1 VRRLALALPLLAVLA
16 AAAGCAS
23 SGEPDI
29 ATLASSSDQIIWDAA
44 TKAAGKRQWE
54 NARQHYR
61 RIVDAFPNSEHGPAA
76 RLGLADSYFEEGGTA
91 SYILAVSA
99 YREFLT
105 LFPSHPRADYA
116 QFRVGE
122 SFYRQRNG
130 PDRDQTATLEALQ
143 EFERLLE
150 RHPSSPFVE
159 EGRQRLQACRQSL
172 ARAEFLVGYFYQRTR
187 EYCRAAIAR
196 YQAVIAEYPDYAAV
210 DEVLF
215 RLGECLGAEGR
226 AAEALP
232 HLSRLIEQFPNSEF
246 AAQAKEL
253 MASLATASPVR
264 APGPSPSPTPTPGP
278 AGSTTTTPPTT
289 PPVPPQ
295 PQVSL

>member
-1 VRRLALALPLLAVLA
+1 MRRRALALPALGAALLL
-16 AAAGCAS
+16 GSCAS

-29 ATLASSSDQIIWDAA
+29 ATLASSSDQIIWEAA
-44 TKAAGKRQWE
+44 EKAAGKKQWE

-61 RIVDAFPNSEHGPAA
+61 RIIDAFPNSEHGPGA

-91 SYILAVSA
+91 NYILAVSA

-122 SFYRQRNG
+122 SFWRQRNG
-130 PDRDQTATLEALQ
+130 PDRDQTATLEALH
-143 EFERLLE
+143 EFERLVE
-150 RHPSSPFVE
+150 RHPKSPHIE

-187 EYCRAAIAR
+187 EYCRAAISR
-196 YQAVIAEYPDYAAV
+196 YEGILSEYPDYQGV

-215 RLGECLGAEGR
+215 RIAECLSSEGR
-226 AAEALP
+226 VPEALP
-232 HLSRLIEQFPNSEF
+232 HLSRLIEQFPQSEF
-246 AAQAKEL
+246 ASSAKEL
-253 MASLATASPVR
+253 MTSLATASPAR
-264 APGPSPSPTPTPGP
+264 PPAPTPTPTPGP
-278 AGSTTTTPPTT
+278 TGATT
-289 PPVPPQ
+289 PPVPQ

>member
-1 VRRLALALPLLAVLA
+1 VRRLVLLLPALAGLLPLG
-16 AAAGCAS
+16 GCAS

-29 ATLASSSDQIIWDAA
+29 ATLASSSDQIIWEAA
-44 TKAAGKRQWE
+44 EKAASKKQWD

-61 RIVDAFPNSEHGPAA
+61 RIIDAFPNSEHGPAA

-91 SYILAVSA
+91 NYILAVSS

-130 PDRDQTATLEALQ
+130 PDRDQTATLEALH
-143 EFERLLE
+143 EFERLVE
-150 RHPSSPFVE
+150 RHPNSAHIE

-187 EYCRAAIAR
+187 EYCRASISR
-196 YQAVIAEYPDYAAV
+196 YEGIVAEYPDYSGL
-210 DEVLF
+210 DEVLY
-215 RLGECLGAEGR
+215 RLAECLGNQGR
-226 AAEALP
+226 VSEAFP
-232 HLSRLIEQFPNSEF
+232 HLSRIIEQFPESEF
-246 AAQAKEL
+246 ASAAKEL
-253 MASLATASPVR
+253 MASLVNASSARP
-264 APGPSPSPTPTPGP
+264 APTPTPSPTPTPGP
-278 AGSTTTTPPTT
+278 AGSTTPPG
-289 PPVPPQ
+289 PQ